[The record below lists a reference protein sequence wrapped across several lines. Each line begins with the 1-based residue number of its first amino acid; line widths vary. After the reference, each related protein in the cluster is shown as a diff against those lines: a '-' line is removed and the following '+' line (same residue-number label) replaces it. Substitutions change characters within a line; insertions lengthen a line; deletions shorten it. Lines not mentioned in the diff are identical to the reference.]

1 MSGGLT
7 SVGASQSQ
15 LVSYGGST
23 FLIQPAPDG
32 TSAPLITA
40 VTAPGA
46 REEAGDPGLAGAMP
60 AQGEVSPQHSLS
72 YATRVSPATIQWLIA
87 NYETAEVSYIVSPI
101 PPHHLTPVFSPGRLS
116 APLHAV

>member
-1 MSGGLT
+1 MPGLT
-7 SVGASQSQ
+7 NVGAPAGQSQ

-87 NYETAEVSYIVSPI
+87 NYETAEVICYW
-101 PPHHLTPVFSPGRLS
+101 VFNRDLIISSPGRVLAS
-116 APLHAV
+116 IHAV

>member
-1 MSGGLT
+1 MSGLT
-7 SVGASQSQ
+7 NVGAPAGQSQ

-46 REEAGDPGLAGAMP
+46 RQEAGDPGIAGAMP

-87 NYETAEVSYIVSPI
+87 NYETAEVYFAMQCLFCI
-101 PPHHLTPVFSPGRLS
+101 
-116 APLHAV
+116 